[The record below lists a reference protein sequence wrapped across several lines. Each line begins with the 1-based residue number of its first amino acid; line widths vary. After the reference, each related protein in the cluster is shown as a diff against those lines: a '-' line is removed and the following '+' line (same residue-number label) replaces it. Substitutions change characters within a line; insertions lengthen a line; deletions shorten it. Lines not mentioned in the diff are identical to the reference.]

1 MVIALVDPLAEL
13 KNDYF
18 AMMDEF
24 EQAGETYWFFAQA
37 RQDFDAYLQK
47 LADSA
52 RGANLPYGFVPYHT
66 FWLVQDETRIIGEL
80 RLRHHLTDML
90 TIEGGHIGYNIRPSE
105 RRQGYGTLQLYLGL
119 EKARGLGLT
128 RVLVT
133 CDDDNL
139 PSAKIIE
146 ANGGVLSGRAI
157 SMHSGV
163 PVRQYWIDI

>member
-1 MVIALVDPLAEL
+1 MAIELTDPRAEL
-13 KNDYF
+13 KDDYIR
-18 AMMDEF
+18 MMDEF
-24 EQAGETYWFFAQA
+24 EQAGETYWFFKDA
-37 RQDFDAYLQK
+37 RKDFAAYLQK

-52 RGANLPYGFVPYHT
+52 RGANLPYGFVPYHA

-105 RRQGYGTLQLYLGL
+105 RRKGYGTLQLHLGL

-157 SMHSGV
+157 SPESGV
-163 PVRQYWIDI
+163 PVRQYWIEL